1 MWFIDSV
8 SKRILADFC
17 TLFCIQPN
25 LKTER
30 EREKNNKLMWKLMKI
45 QETSPKLYNT
55 LFFFFFFFKAL
66 QNELNPEV
74 LIWKPRV
81 TEQHRVLFRQQNI
94 SGDK

>member
-1 MWFIDSV
+1 
-8 SKRILADFC
+8 
-17 TLFCIQPN
+17 
-25 LKTER
+25 
-30 EREKNNKLMWKLMKI
+30 MKI

-55 LFFFFFFFKAL
+55 AL

-81 TEQHRVLFRQQNI
+81 TEQHRVLFRQQYI